1 MRTKDPVPDSAF
13 RCLATER
20 RRQILGYVR
29 NRHGDTASFD
39 DLLDHVIKQEEPS
52 STLDREQVA
61 LNLYHRHLPVLADHG
76 VIDVNDRAKRVR
88 YNGNE
93 EIETVLGSG
102 AHESKPPTETVDD

>member
-76 VIDVNDRAKRVR
+76 VIDVDGRTERIR
-88 YNGNE
+88 YSGDE
-93 EIETVLGSG
+93 EIETVLGTEPC
-102 AHESKPPTETVDD
+102 ESKSPTETAE